1 MQVVIH
7 KRGAARR
14 RSHPIA
20 RPDTAEVASDDAV
33 PCPNAACRAP
43 GWPLVAKP
51 RNWPWADH
59 YWNCRVEL
67 R

>member
-1 MQVVIH
+1 MRVAIQ
-7 KRGAARR
+7 KRVTSRR

-20 RPDTAEVASDDAV
+20 RPDTAEVASGDAV
-33 PCPNAACRAP
+33 ACLNPACRAP
-43 GWPLVAKP
+43 GWPLAGKP

-59 YWNCRVEL
+59 CWNCRVEL